1 MAWDLS
7 RGVRARAIH
16 EHEWLKHVAERIDA
30 LTSLIIA
37 ECMDALIIATEEG
50 AAVEAI
56 AGSVPGGGSSAM
68 ALEPE
73 PAPALEP
80 APAPAPALEPAPAPA
95 PGPGPEQEQ
104 VAPTLQE
111 QAAHSMYHV
120 SPPFTFVWMGSS
132 RAPVR

>member
-73 PAPALEP
+73 
-80 APAPAPALEPAPAPA
+80 
-95 PGPGPEQEQ
+95 QEQ

>member
-80 APAPAPALEPAPAPA
+80 APAPAPALEP
-95 PGPGPEQEQ
+95 EQEQ